1 MSRIP
6 DIKIVVSSDGE
17 TKSVTARA
25 RPDGTR
31 LRDFCKA
38 KAEVLSFG
46 ETTRALREFLNPFKQ
61 K

>member
-1 MSRIP
+1 MSPVP
-6 DIKIVVSSDGE
+6 DIKIVVSSDEE
-17 TKSVTARA
+17 TKNVAARE